1 MKKEPEKK
9 PDYVF
14 LLTTHK
20 KVIDSRFVKMG
31 SLISLL
37 RVKHYVKN
45 ILILIPLCCS
55 GQLMTTP
62 DLIPMV
68 ALAFLSFSLISSAIY
83 IINDIQDKGKDAQH
97 PKKKFRAIASGTVK
111 TSKAI
116 TFSVVLAIVA
126 IGLSIYISVQSSWS
140 VAAILLTYLILNIAY
155 SLRLKHVPIIEIAI
169 YTNFVVS

>member
-1 MKKEPEKK
+1 
-9 PDYVF
+9 
-14 LLTTHK
+14 
-20 KVIDSRFVKMG
+20 
-31 SLISLL
+31 
-37 RVKHYVKN
+37 
-45 ILILIPLCCS
+45 
-55 GQLMTTP
+55 MTTP